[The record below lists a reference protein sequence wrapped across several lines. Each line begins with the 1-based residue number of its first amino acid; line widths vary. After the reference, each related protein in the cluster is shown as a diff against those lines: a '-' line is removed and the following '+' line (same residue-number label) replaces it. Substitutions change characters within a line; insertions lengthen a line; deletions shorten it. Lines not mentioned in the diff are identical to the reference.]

1 MVEYQETV
9 REVINKE
16 YTLKENIR
24 KTQRNNRNIR

>member
-9 REVINKE
+9 REVINIE

-24 KTQRNNRNIR
+24 KSRVINENIR